1 MSIQKTIKI
10 ALKDNVLKA
19 IFIKFKS
26 YFIFNISLSASFTFF
41 TEVLTISAISSYS
54 CCSRLFFN
62 NIAFSGSECLNK
74 FTGGEGIPVIVD
86 TVCIPSSFEQ
96 CVQLAC
102 PAGRIVVIG
111 LKNQPSAI
119 TMADITKKN

>member
-1 MSIQKTIKI
+1 MGADEIVLVTE
-10 ALKDNVLKA
+10 DNL
-19 IFIKFKS
+19 
-26 YFIFNISLSASFTFF
+26 
-41 TEVLTISAISSYS
+41 EE
-54 CCSRLFFN
+54 RLD
-62 NIAFSGSECLNK
+62 K
-74 FTGGEGIPVIVD
+74 FTDGEDIPVIVD

-119 TMADITKKN
+119 TMADITKKELTIVGSRLNNNCFDEVSPDLKTAPYIRNN

>member
-1 MSIQKTIKI
+1 M
-10 ALKDNVLKA
+10 
-19 IFIKFKS
+19 
-26 YFIFNISLSASFTFF
+26 
-41 TEVLTISAISSYS
+41 
-54 CCSRLFFN
+54 
-62 NIAFSGSECLNK
+62 
-74 FTGGEGIPVIVD
+74 D

-119 TMADITKKN
+119 IMADITKKELTIVGSRLNNNCFD